1 MKLIEDIFV
10 AAVMGGLFLFTGKR
24 SQLKM
29 GGVLMSHPETL
40 WSQIWRTG
48 LVLVLI
54 PVLAVASALAW
65 MWKAARK

>member
-29 GGVLMSHPETL
+29 GGVLMSNPETL

-54 PVLAVASALAW
+54 LVLAVASALAW
-65 MWKAARK
+65 MWERLK